1 MLFLFAF
8 LVTLLQTL
16 SRYKKKEKSLRV
28 LDPTLHYM
36 LLIAHNTLIAKKTRV
51 KTVKY
56 FLHVPRNQSRIT
68 NTKAL
73 ENYAL
78 TQSIE

>member
-16 SRYKKKEKSLRV
+16 SRYKKRKSLRV

-36 LLIAHNTLIAKKTRV
+36 LLIAHNSLIAKKQELKQQNV
-51 KTVKY
+51 FY
-56 FLHVPRNQSRIT
+56 MSQEII
-68 NTKAL
+68 A
-73 ENYAL
+73 A
-78 TQSIE
+78 